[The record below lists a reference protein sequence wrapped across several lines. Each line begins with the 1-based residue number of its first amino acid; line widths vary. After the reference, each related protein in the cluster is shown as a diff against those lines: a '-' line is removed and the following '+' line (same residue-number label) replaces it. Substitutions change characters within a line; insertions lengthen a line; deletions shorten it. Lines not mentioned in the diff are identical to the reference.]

1 MKTKDNKYDRVLNFL
16 RNSKPDLKN
25 VDVITEKV
33 MRQLQEEKSK
43 ITFTELL
50 LDFFFGWVY
59 IGWVRKSM
67 VTAVLAIAVLFIY
80 QNAQIIR
87 QMKDLSGQRIQNG
100 SVVMTNLRDN
110 LIDQLRIFK
119 LTGKSISDEK
129 ITVSEKEID
138 EMIRSLNKL
147 QVKYKDVINLIE
159 NDPELKKY
167 VESRM
172 LEYRKNKI

>member
-1 MKTKDNKYDRVLNFL
+1 MKSEDKKYERVLNLL
-16 RNSKPDLKN
+16 RNSKPVLTEAES
-25 VDVITEKV
+25 ITEKV

-43 ITFTELL
+43 ITFPELL
-50 LDFFFGWVY
+50 LDFVFGWVN
-59 IGWVRKSM
+59 IEWVRKSM

-100 SVVMTNLRDN
+100 SVVMTNLRDD

-119 LTGKSISDEK
+119 HTGKSISDEK

-138 EMIRSLNKL
+138 EMIKSLNDLK
-147 QVKYKDVINLIE
+147 VKYKDIFNLIE
-159 NDPELKKY
+159 NDPHLKKY
-167 VESRM
+167 FDEKIN
-172 LEYRKNKI
+172 ENKKSKI